1 MLAIAGQTAWSDW
14 AEIFREPLST
24 PWVKWDKKI
33 RFFKKFHITPGTSA
47 SFSYFAVLKFVF
59 SRWLF

>member
-24 PWVKWDKKI
+24 PWVKWSKKLD
-33 RFFKKFHITPGTSA
+33 FFLKFHITPGTSA
-47 SFSYFAVLKFVF
+47 SF
-59 SRWLF
+59 